1 MRAKPTDSGL
11 VGRTLEGDE
20 DALAELYRRYAPD
33 AYEVAIRLTG
43 SGPDA
48 ADVTQNVFLGLPDAL
63 NSYTGQGELGAWIRR
78 IATREA
84 LLFLRHE
91 KRRAKWQRR
100 AARRAPLSGDQV
112 ARVEARVILE
122 QTLNAMPD
130 ELRVAY
136 VLKEVE
142 GYSHDEIADLLGITA
157 NLSSVRL
164 YRARRWLKN
173 RLGGEI

>member
-1 MRAKPTDSGL
+1 MSAKPTDSGL

-20 DALAELYRRYAPD
+20 DALAELYRRYASD

-63 NSYTGQGELGAWIRR
+63 GSYTGRGDLGAWIRR
-78 IATREA
+78 IATRQA

-91 KRRAKWQRR
+91 KRQAKWQRR
-100 AARRAPLSGDQV
+100 AARRSLESAPV
-112 ARVEARVILE
+112 ERVEARVVLE
-122 QTLNAMPD
+122 RALKAMPD
-130 ELRVAY
+130 ELRVVY
-136 VLKEVE
+136 VLKELE
-142 GYSHDEIADLLGITA
+142 GYAHDEIADYLGITA

-164 YRARRWLKN
+164 YRARRWLKR
-173 RLGGEI
+173 RLGGKI

>member
-1 MRAKPTDSGL
+1 MSAKPTDSGL
-11 VGRTLEGDE
+11 VDRTLEGDE

-43 SGPDA
+43 SGSDA

-63 NSYTGQGELGAWIRR
+63 DSYKGQGELGAWIRR

-91 KRRAKWQRR
+91 KRQAKWQRR
-100 AARRAPLSGDQV
+100 AARRSHEDASTD
-112 ARVEARVILE
+112 RVEARVVLE
-122 QTLNAMPD
+122 QALQAMPD

-164 YRARRWLKN
+164 YRARRWLKK
-173 RLGGEI
+173 RLGGKI

>member
-1 MRAKPTDSGL
+1 MSAKPTDSGL
-11 VGRTLEGDE
+11 VGRTLEGDD

-43 SGPDA
+43 SGHDA

-63 NSYTGQGELGAWIRR
+63 DSYEGQGELGAWIRR

-84 LLFLRHE
+84 LLFMRHE
-91 KRRAKWQRR
+91 KRQAKWRRR
-100 AARRAPLSGDQV
+100 AARGSPENASFDS
-112 ARVEARVILE
+112 VEARVVLE
-122 QTLNAMPD
+122 QALRAMPD
-130 ELRVAY
+130 DLRVIY

-142 GYSHDEIADLLGITA
+142 GYSHDEIAELLGITA

-164 YRARRWLKN
+164 FRARRWLRK
-173 RLGGEI
+173 RLMGKI